1 MISASN
7 QNTIELLVLGC
18 LVRRLTVR
26 FTTVQSKFEF
36 LVNKMRFFRHFFSRS
51 KDLGVCEIIRDA
63 GKVSTA
69 RWTVPDHI
77 IKPPYYETMEP
88 TKQTLGKIEI
98 KTDEQI
104 WRMRESCKLAA
115 NILKS
120 CSAVAKV
127 SIHSFLIDHSLA
139 FCHFSPELRQT
150 RSTSLFTMK

>member
-7 QNTIELLVLGC
+7 QNTIELLNCSVGSE
-18 LVRRLTVR
+18 RLTDYFRVSEP
-26 FTTVQSKFEF
+26 FGLKPLQSKFD
-36 LVNKMRFFRHFFSRS
+36 VNKRTRMRFFNPVRRFFFKS

-69 RWTVPDHI
+69 RFDVPDHI

-88 TKQTLGKIEI
+88 TKQTLGQIEI

-104 WRMRESCKLAA
+104 RGMRASCKLAA

-120 CSAVAKV
+120 CAAVAKV
-127 SIHSFLIDHSLA
+127 SSRSFPINLFDNLA
-139 FCHFSPELRQT
+139 L
-150 RSTSLFTMK
+150 LF